1 MDRTGGQVV
10 LQLPFFSD
18 FFLRILLEFG
28 IFPKKGEF
36 FLKKNSMGM
45 GFHCRQNGWRWGG
58 EYWGGGQAAV
68 QARPLARVGATGT
81 PSATREAVRS
91 SVGRL
96 PTRAV
101 TENAKGVGGRRA
113 GKGQR
118 GRGPSSTTQKKSFKL
133 FACRIH
139 KKSTT
144 KFTCQQCNLCGKK

>member
-1 MDRTGGQVV
+1 MSTEWMEV
-10 LQLPFFSD
+10 
-18 FFLRILLEFG
+18 
-28 IFPKKGEF
+28 
-36 FLKKNSMGM
+36 
-45 GFHCRQNGWRWGG
+45 GG

-144 KFTCQQCNLCGKK
+144 KFTCQQCDLCGKKITPHHIK